1 MPWESQGKVG
11 SEECSVRL
19 GVEVDVKANNGRWYR

>member
-19 GVEVDVKANNGRWYR
+19 GVEMDVKANDGRL